1 MRYLM
6 LVALFV
12 MLILARPKTS
22 SAVAM
27 DDYPGGTYQQ
37 SCKNINMRGDD
48 LRARCKDNRG
58 RYHDAVLDGADR
70 CWGDIANSDGR
81 LVCEK
86 NGTLPSGGYAQTCKD
101 VRVRYGV
108 LRARCQDR
116 NGDWRDTSLEAFS
129 RCGAAIENI
138 DGQLRCMNRGDRD
151 HDWDRDH
158 DRDRD
163 RDHDRDRDRDGD
175 RGYAPRG
182 SYSQSCREIH
192 VQGNSLRAVCQ
203 TVGGNWVGST
213 LNDYDRCVGEIV
225 NDDGRL
231 ECTRSGGRVVPAGS
245 YAQSCRNVYVRGDN
259 LRAMCQSRDGRWVW
273 SELHDWDDCRGG
285 IVNENG
291 NLRCVR

>member
-6 LVALFV
+6 LVVLFA
-12 MLILARPKTS
+12 MLILSRPKTS

-116 NGDWRDTSLEAFS
+116 DGDWRDTSLEAFS

-151 HDWDRDH
+151 HDFHLDWI
-158 DRDRD
+158 
-163 RDHDRDRDRDGD
+163 G
-175 RGYAPRG
+175 RG
-182 SYSQSCREIH
+182 S
-192 VQGNSLRAVCQ
+192 GNSLPEFQRGESEQNCERIRRHLLSGAEFSLHPRIGGATGFCLALVSHRLAFQDHDPGLPQWIRA
-203 TVGGNWVGST
+203 TLGAARLDAPGVGPPPVAKLRDVIARSALLGF
-213 LNDYDRCVGEIV
+213 LPRPL
-225 NDDGRL
+225 GR
-231 ECTRSGGRVVPAGS
+231 
-245 YAQSCRNVYVRGDN
+245 
-259 LRAMCQSRDGRWVW
+259 
-273 SELHDWDDCRGG
+273 
-285 IVNENG
+285 
-291 NLRCVR
+291 